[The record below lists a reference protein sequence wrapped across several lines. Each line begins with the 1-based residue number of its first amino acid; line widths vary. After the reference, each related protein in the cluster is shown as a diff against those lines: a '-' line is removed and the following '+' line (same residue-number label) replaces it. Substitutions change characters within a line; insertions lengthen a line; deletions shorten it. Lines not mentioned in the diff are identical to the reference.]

1 MLFCLRSRG
10 SARLRA
16 RSIQSHGLHAG
27 CDPRAGVEGTLAE
40 DGLSKMSPQSTLWIV
55 AKRALTFALLGAIVG
70 NITGWLMYGEW
81 GIVMAPAF
89 TLIGAIM
96 GVLNAFLI
104 SAFIALRNLTVN
116 RPRLALTPEGEMN
129 DAEWANAGNWIGAL
143 IYHSRVDRRIIVPK
157 RVSRFGYTINLGRPI
172 GLAIAMVLV
181 AVILGII
188 ITSAFGH

>member
-1 MLFCLRSRG
+1 M
-10 SARLRA
+10 
-16 RSIQSHGLHAG
+16 
-27 CDPRAGVEGTLAE
+27 
-40 DGLSKMSPQSTLWIV
+40 WIV

-81 GIVMAPAF
+81 GIIMAPAF

-96 GVLNAFLI
+96 GVLNTFLI
-104 SAFIALRNLTVN
+104 SAF
-116 RPRLALTPEGEMN
+116 
-129 DAEWANAGNWIGAL
+129 
-143 IYHSRVDRRIIVPK
+143 
-157 RVSRFGYTINLGRPI
+157 FGYTINLGRPI